1 MELIDSIQ
9 KIEKLLSLES
19 QLAFIKQNQ
28 IQISNRSFEIPE
40 GAFVFEHQK
49 DIFLKN
55 DHYIHSLNTLTGQ
68 IKRLIDVQSEGFIV
82 INSNELLTSQSEN
95 GTYSLTKYD
104 LSNQIQV
111 WKMQTTGLY
120 YSSKNNDT
128 LLNRH
133 GFRTKRVEKINLQD
147 GTFDWEI
154 NSPDG
159 FEMYKTAYFLS
170 DFIVIPFVKGSL
182 GKDMKVKLAGF
193 NIETGEKLWE
203 IDSPGT
209 GITEWKENESDGK
222 LYSLYEYREGQQ
234 LHLQLTILNPINGKF
249 ETYTIKQDHGGLV
262 LPWNTQIEGDK
273 IYYSD
278 NVKGCRVGVVDLSKK
293 ELLDEIKLN
302 LDEGVQIA
310 EPYPINDRI
319 YVLDT
324 LKTMHTI
331 QVN

>member
-28 IQISNRSFEIPE
+28 IQISNQSFEIPE

-55 DHYIHSLNTLTGQ
+55 DNYIHALNTLTGQ
-68 IKRLIDVQSEGFIV
+68 IKKLIDIQSEGFIV

-95 GTYSLTKYD
+95 GTYSLSKYD
-104 LSNQIQV
+104 LSNQMLV
-111 WKMQTTGLY
+111 WKTQTTGLY
-120 YSSKNNDT
+120 YSSKNNDI

-133 GFRTKRVEKINLQD
+133 GFRTKCVEKINLQN

-154 NSPDG
+154 SSPDG
-159 FEMYKTAYFLS
+159 FELYKIVYFLS
-170 DFIVIPFVKGSL
+170 DFMVFPFVKGTL
-182 GKDMKVKLAGF
+182 GKDRKVKLAGF
-193 NIETGEKLWE
+193 NIESGEKLWE
-203 IDSPGT
+203 IDSPEPGK
-209 GITEWKENESDGK
+209 TEWKVNESDNK
-222 LYSLYEYREGQQ
+222 LYNLAEFREGQQ
-234 LHLQLTILNPINGKF
+234 LHLKLTVLNPVNGKF

-278 NVKGCRVGVVDLSKK
+278 NVKGCRIGVIDLTNKK
-293 ELLDEIKLN
+293 LLDEIELN